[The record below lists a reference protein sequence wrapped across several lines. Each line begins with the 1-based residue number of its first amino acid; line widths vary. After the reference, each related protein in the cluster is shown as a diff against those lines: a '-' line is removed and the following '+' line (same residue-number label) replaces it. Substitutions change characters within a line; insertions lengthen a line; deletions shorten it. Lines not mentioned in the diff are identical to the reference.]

1 MEDKCSGESSKVSI
15 SCDIWP
21 RDRPFCLFYCKFF
34 VEFLPSNFQIG
45 TVRTDCTTMFCYEFL
60 AILQLC
66 FFFALFQSSVSRD
79 EFLLSKLTK
88 WNQTDGWTNF
98 CPTSVPAMYVCNVD
112 GVLYNIVSR

>member
-79 EFLLSKLTK
+79 E
-88 WNQTDGWTNF
+88 
-98 CPTSVPAMYVCNVD
+98 
-112 GVLYNIVSR
+112 